1 MSGTSLDGIDVA
13 YLDIVPRGRGYAI
26 ELVRFATVPFAAEL
40 SRRLHAALPP
50 GAPAL
55 AEIAALDA
63 ELGAAFGTALQT
75 VVRDDALDFAG
86 SHGLTLFHDGAR
98 RRSWQIGDAFA
109 LRERAGVT
117 VAFDFRRADCAA
129 GGHGAPLV
137 PYVDALLFGD
147 GAETT
152 VALNLGGIAN
162 VTLLPPGAAAADVRG
177 WDTGP
182 ANVLLDAFVRARSA
196 GAAQF
201 DADGRLALRGSVA
214 PDVLDA
220 MLADPYFVQAP
231 PKSTGRERFGV
242 TFLQAHRRLESLSLE
257 DGCATLVALAA
268 ESVAR
273 DLRAAL
279 PGGARVIVSGGGA
292 RNPALLGAL
301 RARLG
306 SAFAVDVSDTRGI
319 DPDAKEAVAF
329 ALLGYELLRGR
340 AAGLPGVTG
349 ARHAALL
356 GALAP
361 QGLAELLAR
370 VGVECAQA

>member
-1 MSGTSLDGIDVA
+1 MRAAGLMSGTSLDGIDVA

-182 ANVLLDAFVRARSA
+182 ANVLSTPSCARAAPARRSSTRMEGSRCA
-196 GAAQF
+196 GALP
-201 DADGRLALRGSVA
+201 R
-214 PDVLDA
+214 
-220 MLADPYFVQAP
+220 
-231 PKSTGRERFGV
+231 
-242 TFLQAHRRLESLSLE
+242 TFWTRCSPIRISSKRRRS
-257 DGCATLVALAA
+257 
-268 ESVAR
+268 R
-273 DLRAAL
+273 RA
-279 PGGARVIVSGGGA
+279 
-292 RNPALLGAL
+292 
-301 RARLG
+301 G
-306 SAFAVDVSDTRGI
+306 SASA
-319 DPDAKEAVAF
+319 
-329 ALLGYELLRGR
+329 
-340 AAGLPGVTG
+340 
-349 ARHAALL
+349 
-356 GALAP
+356 
-361 QGLAELLAR
+361 
-370 VGVECAQA
+370 